1 MFLNNPGG
9 IAITDDECWNEN
21 ILGWINHILGTHYTK
36 EARTH
41 VWMLAE
47 YFQEMRECNYRYRMM
62 PDGYRFACMSPEEE
76 DLLYIERGENETNQ
90 KMIILE
96 DTYEY
101 DVRECRKA
109 LVQYYNTFQD
119 RKQQALENLS
129 AFLKLARKEP
139 VSYTHLTLPTT

>member
-1 MFLNNPGG
+1 
-9 IAITDDECWNEN
+9 
-21 ILGWINHILGTHYTK
+21 
-36 EARTH
+36 
-41 VWMLAE
+41 
-47 YFQEMRECNYRYRMM
+47 MRECNYRYRMM

-129 AFLKLARKEP
+129 AFLKLARKERTRN
-139 VSYTHLTLPTT
+139 VDDTLEKIAELSLYMPARVFYI